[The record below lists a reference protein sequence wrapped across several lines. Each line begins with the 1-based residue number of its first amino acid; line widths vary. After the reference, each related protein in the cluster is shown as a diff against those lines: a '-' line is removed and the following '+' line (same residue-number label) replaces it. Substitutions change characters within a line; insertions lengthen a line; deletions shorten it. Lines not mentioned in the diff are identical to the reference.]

1 MSTVALTQLLGI
13 AYDGGSLAQALAAT
27 SAAAVLDAAN
37 QDLIQV
43 IHLTAGVVGADW
55 AVNRASGIGQR
66 DHLTVQLTRAG
77 RTARSAS

>member
-1 MSTVALTQLLGI
+1 MSTVALTRLLDI
-13 AYDGGSLAQALAAT
+13 AHDGGTIAQALAMT
-27 SAAAVLDAAN
+27 SASTILEAAN

-43 IHLTAGVVGADW
+43 VHTTAGVVGADW